1 MEDIK
6 NTLFKLLEM
15 KMTRSET
22 INTLDGINGRLDSA
36 EEKINELEDMTIR
49 ISKMKHRMEK

>member
-6 NTLFKLLEM
+6 NTLFKLLET
-15 KMTRSET
+15 KMTRSEM
-22 INTLDGINGRLDSA
+22 INTLDEINGRLDSA
-36 EEKINELEDMTIR
+36 EEKINELEDITIR

>member
-22 INTLDGINGRLDSA
+22 INTLDGINGRLDIV
-36 EEKINELEDMTIR
+36 EEKI
-49 ISKMKHRMEK
+49 S